1 MMIQTDFPHLDFY
14 ISQPKMANLF
24 EAAFYCVILAAG
36 AIIHCPDVIPDDP
49 FGQIFSIFHVLVL
62 YVILIFGL
70 MLMLISVVFPGEIV
84 STKLLKKLALMGLP
98 LIAAAAAVAIEKS
111 PSVTKEQG
119 MCMAVYTVRN
129 ASGIET
135 GVCMFV

>member
-1 MMIQTDFPHLDFY
+1 
-14 ISQPKMANLF
+14 MANLF

-49 FGQIFSIFHVLVL
+49 F
-62 YVILIFGL
+62 
-70 MLMLISVVFPGEIV
+70 GEIV

-111 PSVTKEQG
+111 PSVTKEKG

>member
-1 MMIQTDFPHLDFY
+1 
-14 ISQPKMANLF
+14 MANLF
-24 EAAFYCVILAAG
+24 EAAIYYVVLAAS
-36 AIIHCPDVIPDDP
+36 AIIQCPDVIPDDP
-49 FGQIFSIFHVLVL
+49 FGKIFSIFHVLVV

-70 MLMLISVVFPGEIV
+70 MLMLISMVFPEEII
-84 STKLLKKLALMGLP
+84 STKLLKKLALIGLP

-111 PSVTKEQG
+111 PSVTKEKG
-119 MCMAVYTVRN
+119 MCVAVSTVRN